1 MPVETRAKAAMK
13 EPLERVQDVESQ
25 HAGRNVSCIDQEISL
40 QQELIDANRRQEATR
55 RGDRQS
61 HFQQEILNAI
71 GEQRALII
79 EYKEAHEGQLLELTS
94 ELKRLSLNYSKLC
107 VKNNELEQTVLDLRA
122 KIEQLETTNV
132 LNQERLVIVH
142 AGMLASSQEI
152 TKAEIRDEV
161 STAFEEFRNQILH
174 EIKTTRERLGRPGVR
189 QEISATGTIQD
200 TTDLRR
206 QEREYQAT
214 TVKAPSSSGVVTPVA
229 VQHLYSTP
237 VASIVPPP
245 TASKITP
252 ATTSIMHPEIA
263 IAQPQLGATRPIQKP
278 ATFDG
283 RIPWDSYHTQFEIV
297 ADINQW
303 TEGEKAAFLAS
314 SLKGHALTVLSNL
327 SSEHRSHY
335 PSLVAALESRYGS
348 QRQAEL
354 NRMKLRSRSTRREES
369 LPELAEDI
377 ERLVKL
383 AYPEAT
389 SAVLDTL
396 AKDQFI
402 DALVD
407 DELRLRVAQGRPSTL
422 RAALGV
428 SLEIESF
435 TLAAK
440 RRTRYVRTVQ
450 GLSLEEDRSYGGG
463 NVSNTDNVVKENNEF
478 LAEVRLMTAELR
490 KIVSDV
496 NQKKQTREKSPPRE
510 KRKCWTCN
518 SEKHVQRD
526 CPTFQR
532 HQHERIQGNEGQSS
546 LQGEGR
552 RYTKKP

>member
-55 RGDRQS
+55 RVDRQS

-132 LNQERLVIVH
+132 LNQERLVVVH

-354 NRMKLRSRSTRREES
+354 NRMKLRSRSRRREES

-377 ERLVKL
+377 ERLAKL

-450 GLSLEEDRSYGGG
+450 GSSLEEDRSYGGG

-526 CPTFQR
+526 CPTFRRQ
-532 HQHERIQGNEGQSS
+532 QHERIQGNEGQSS

-552 RYTKKP
+552 RYTRKP